1 MTNSANTYA
10 RALYDL
16 AAEEALEAVILQQM
30 QTLQTA
36 FAAEPDFLRLLA
48 NPALSKDTRCGILD
62 DSFRGKLQPYV
73 LNFLK
78 ILTEKGYILHFG
90 DCCDG
95 YRALYQQAHN
105 ILPVTATTAVPLSP
119 AQEARLTE
127 KLHTITGKTIE
138 LANHVDAAVLGG
150 MRLDFD
156 GKRLDDT
163 IAHRMDALRA
173 MLQETVL

>member
-62 DSFRGKLQPYV
+62 DSFRGKLQPY
-73 LNFLK
+73 
-78 ILTEKGYILHFG
+78 EGPSSQH
-90 DCCDG
+90 
-95 YRALYQQAHN
+95 
-105 ILPVTATTAVPLSP
+105 PS
-119 AQEARLTE
+119 
-127 KLHTITGKTIE
+127 
-138 LANHVDAAVLGG
+138 
-150 MRLDFD
+150 
-156 GKRLDDT
+156 
-163 IAHRMDALRA
+163 
-173 MLQETVL
+173 